1 MITEMDIITILG
13 LVRVNCQHDKVMLNI
28 ELDY

>member
-28 ELDY
+28 DY